1 MNGTKY
7 TCTAWRR
14 TVRTCGGSRPGR
26 WCIILPNGRLTVSG
40 LHTWVLDGNE
50 IALYT
55 IAVDGTEARRLAAI
69 ESWWHPG
76 YEKPEPARA
85 WIPKVSWSPDGSKI
99 LVLANQ
105 EADPGIQVIE
115 ADASGLR
122 LVRVDNPKSKSV
134 RDASWSPDGKR
145 IAMVGEFG
153 LGPSDDPAGWI
164 ALVTVAADGTDLRV
178 LVGRTIDRGLVGLGV
193 MPGDISAEVAACGGG
208 MAVVDPEANPG
219 LVEDCKTLL
228 EMQNALAGP
237 GGLNWLADGDI
248 REWEGVLVDGTPP
261 RVREVVLDSR
271 SLGGEVAREL
281 SGLTELRVLDMPDNA
296 LMGEIPAELG
306 ELKNLEV
313 LNLGGNYLSGEI
325 PPELGGLAKLIHL
338 WLGGNNLQGEIP
350 PELGGLSQLTGLSL
364 SGNNLRGDIPAELGE
379 LTNLT
384 VLGLSRNKLTGC
396 LPESLREIEANDFG
410 GLGLPDCE

>member
-1 MNGTKY
+1 M
-7 TCTAWRR
+7 
-14 TVRTCGGSRPGR
+14 
-26 WCIILPNGRLTVSG
+26 
-40 LHTWVLDGNE
+40 
-50 IALYT
+50 
-55 IAVDGTEARRLAAI
+55 
-69 ESWWHPG
+69 
-76 YEKPEPARA
+76 
-85 WIPKVSWSPDGSKI
+85 SWSPDGSKI

-228 EMQNALAGP
+228 EVQNALAGP

-350 PELGGLSQLTGLSL
+350 PELGGLSQLTGLPL

-410 GLGLPDCE
+410 DLGLPDCE